1 MEIDEIKTIWTQH
14 EKVLVEN
21 TKMNKE
27 LLKKLLLVNAE
38 KRIDWLKI
46 KSLVGLILPLIGIIF
61 IAIPR
66 IQFTFETDVVIG
78 IVLFVSLSAITYIWA
93 IKLYLRIER
102 LNPNGP
108 ITTVSK
114 QLKLVEKYK
123 MRNTKYGLMLAP
135 IIIIGVF
142 LSVGMPF
149 LSAKMIP
156 FYALMVVVF
165 LISTYIRTKHGLV
178 AQVRKI
184 DRDIEEISKLE
195 MDVDLI
201 N

>member
-1 MEIDEIKTIWTQH
+1 MEIDDIKTIWTQH
-14 EKVLVEN
+14 EKMLVEN

-27 LLKKLLLVNAE
+27 LLKKLLIVNAE

-156 FYALMVVVF
+156 FYALMVIVF

>member
-1 MEIDEIKTIWTQH
+1 MEIDDIKTIWTQH

-66 IQFTFETDVVIG
+66 IQFTLETDVVIG

-102 LNPNGP
+102 LNPSGP

-123 MRNTKYGLMLAP
+123 MRNTKYGLILVP
-135 IIIIGVF
+135 FYIIGIF
-142 LSVGMPF
+142 LSAGIPF
-149 LSAKMIP
+149 LSTKMIP
-156 FYALMVVVF
+156 FYALMVIVF

>member
-123 MRNTKYGLMLAP
+123 MRNTKYCLILAP
-135 IIIIGVF
+135 FMIIGVF
-142 LSVGMPF
+142 LSAGIPF
-149 LSAKMIP
+149 LSPKMIP

>member
-66 IQFTFETDVVIG
+66 IQFTLETDVVIG

-123 MRNTKYGLMLAP
+123 MRNTKYGLILVP
-135 IIIIGVF
+135 FYIIGIF
-142 LSVGMPF
+142 LSAGIPF
-149 LSAKMIP
+149 LSPKMIP
-156 FYALMVVVF
+156 FYTLMVIVF

>member
-14 EKVLVEN
+14 EKMLVEN

-27 LLKKLLLVNAE
+27 LLKKLLIVNAE

-66 IQFTFETDVVIG
+66 IQFTLETDVVIG
-78 IVLFVSLSAITYIWA
+78 IVLFVSISAITYIWA

-123 MRNTKYGLMLAP
+123 MKNTKYCLILAP
-135 IIIIGVF
+135 FMIIGIF
-142 LSVGMPF
+142 LSAGIPF
-149 LSAKMIP
+149 LSPKMIP
-156 FYALMVVVF
+156 FYALMVIVF

>member
-1 MEIDEIKTIWTQH
+1 MEIDDIKTIWTQH
-14 EKVLVEN
+14 EKMLVEN
-21 TKMNKE
+21 TKMNKD
-27 LLKKLLLVNAE
+27 LLKKLLIVNAE

-46 KSLVGLILPLIGIIF
+46 KSLVGLILPLIGVIF
-61 IAIPR
+61 IAVPR

-78 IVLFVSLSAITYIWA
+78 IVLFVSISVITYIWA

-123 MRNTKYGLMLAP
+123 MRNTKYCLILAP
-135 IIIIGVF
+135 FMIIGVF
-142 LSVGMPF
+142 LSVGIPF
-149 LSAKMIP
+149 LSPKMIP
-156 FYALMVVVF
+156 FYALMLIVF

-195 MDVDLI
+195 MDVEQI
-201 N
+201 A